1 MISAQIILDSV
12 NQHGNRITT
21 WVLEYPRFIH
31 SELMTHRLF
40 SRNSASSRAIPI
52 TTMIETIKANPA
64 SPIHWGKNQAGMQ
77 AREELTGQ
85 TLDVVKDLW
94 NEAMISACGYSE
106 AMYNQGVHKQIANR
120 LTEPFQHMRVVMTTT
135 EHENWFWLRDHPDA
149 QPEIGGVPGGL
160 AKLMR
165 EQYNASVP
173 QKLEVG
179 MWHLPFVKCVYDYE
193 AGTDDQ
199 FYLDENDKSISLE
212 QAQMISSSCC
222 AQVSF
227 RKNDGSL
234 EKAETI
240 YQRLVESEPVHA
252 SPFEHQAMCI
262 DPADATIEWSPNTWP
277 EGITHMDRNG
287 NLWSGNLKNWIQFR
301 QLIPNNVKL
310 D

>member
-77 AREELTGQ
+77 AREELEGDALGQ
-85 TLDVVKDLW
+85 IKALW
-94 NEAMISACGYSE
+94 LAACDKACEYSLAMHAEG
-106 AMYNQGVHKQIANR
+106 AHKQIANR

-173 QKLEVG
+173 QQLEVG
-179 MWHLPFVKCVYDYE
+179 EWHLPFVGCAYDE
-193 AGTDDQ
+193 IDNCQD
-199 FYLDENDKSISLE
+199 FFDELGNDITLE

-262 DPADATIEWSPNTWP
+262 DPASIDYDWHSATWP
-277 EGITHMDRNG
+277 KGITHMDRNG

-310 D
+310 G